1 VYIRQ
6 SEACLLQLFEYVRT
20 KTREVKDM
28 TNKELKRKS
37 FLEATK
43 RLEEK
48 KRLAK
53 EKDPARAAY
62 EAGEI
67 SWNEYLKRSC
77 QK

>member
-1 VYIRQ
+1 
-6 SEACLLQLFEYVRT
+6 
-20 KTREVKDM
+20 M

-43 RLEEK
+43 RLEEN

-77 QK
+77 KK

>member
-1 VYIRQ
+1 M
-6 SEACLLQLFEYVRT
+6 SNMEF
-20 KTREVKDM
+20 
-28 TNKELKRKS
+28 KRKS

-43 RLEEK
+43 RLEEM

-77 QK
+77 KK

>member
-1 VYIRQ
+1 
-6 SEACLLQLFEYVRT
+6 
-20 KTREVKDM
+20 M

-53 EKDPARAAY
+53 EKDPCKSR
-62 EAGEI
+62 
-67 SWNEYLKRSC
+67 L
-77 QK
+77 